1 MALTEEQKAIIYWA
15 DESGI
20 SNVENYEKGFAPK
33 GHPPV
38 LLVETKKERIN
49 MLSAISAN
57 GSLRFM
63 LYEDSMNQQRL
74 IQFMRQMTIISKQK
88 INILD
93 FRQSACALW
102 EKGCPLAE

>member
-1 MALTEEQKAIIYWA
+1 MTGVQTCALPISQRAQDEKAVIYWA

-74 IQFMRQMTIISKQK
+74 IQFMRQITVVSKQK
-88 INILD
+88 NILN
-93 FRQSACALW
+93 FR
-102 EKGCPLAE
+102 